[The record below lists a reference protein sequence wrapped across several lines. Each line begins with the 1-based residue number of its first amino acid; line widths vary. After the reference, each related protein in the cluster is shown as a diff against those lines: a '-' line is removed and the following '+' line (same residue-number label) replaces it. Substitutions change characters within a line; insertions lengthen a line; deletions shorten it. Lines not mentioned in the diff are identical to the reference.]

1 MKKLFISLV
10 LLSSVGAYSQTD
22 EGLFFD
28 LNLGSR
34 IGGVTS
40 EDAKMGPGF
49 HLDGGVGYMFSNII
63 GIKGELGMDWFNAM
77 SADETTEDRAGM
89 GRATLMAVLGVSE
102 LAGFG
107 TEKFAL
113 RLNLGFG
120 LASLSNPSW
129 KDDRIASGYEFA
141 DPLLKGNDDMGHF
154 IIGLNP
160 QYHINSSISVNANIA
175 FVGLLQQS
183 YVVDRSTNVAVE
195 GVQNIV
201 NASVGISYRL
211 GQ

>member
-1 MKKLFISLV
+1 MKKLIISLA
-10 LLSSVGAYSQTD
+10 LLTSVNSFSQTD

-34 IGGVTS
+34 FGGATS
-40 EDAKMGPGF
+40 EFSKMGPGF

-63 GIKGELGMDWFNAM
+63 GIKGELGMDWFSAM
-77 SADETTEDRAGM
+77 STDETTVDKAGM

-113 RLNLGFG
+113 RLHLGLG

-129 KDDRIASGYEFA
+129 KDARIASGYEFV

-160 QYHINSSISVNANIA
+160 QYHINSEISVNANIS
-175 FVGLLQQS
+175 FIGLLKQD
-183 YVVDRSTNVAVE
+183 YVIDRATNVAVE
-195 GVQNIV
+195 GAQNIV

-211 GQ
+211 GK